1 MSNTEQSNNKRVLKN
16 AAMLTFRMVIVTLVG
31 LYTSRVVFA
40 QLGDINY
47 GIYGVV
53 GGILGFM
60 GFLTSSMAGAS
71 SRFITYEIGQ
81 GNFKRVNEV
90 FNSSFYIHCSI
101 AGIVI
106 VVGETFGVWFLYN
119 VLSIPPDRLNAAFW
133 VFQFSI
139 ISSAVSI
146 TQIPYTAVIMAH
158 ERMGVYAYMELIG
171 TGLKLLVVYLLSISK
186 FDKLITYSFLLLV
199 VSVLMAM
206 SYRVYCIKKFDHCKL
221 GRLKDKNTVKSMLSF
236 SGMDLY
242 GNVAVT
248 LNNQGLTYAINI
260 FFGVVYNA
268 AVSLANTINGMI
280 LALTTNMAI
289 AFKPQI
295 VKQYAQGNYREMLS
309 VMCNSIKFTS
319 LAMALIAVP
328 CGMEAEYVMKLWLG
342 EVPTHSVEF
351 LRIIIV
357 LGFFPVIN
365 NVCNSAIHANGNIKK
380 LTFING
386 TVFLMMPLII
396 FLLFYLGCN
405 VIWGYGVEIIG
416 FVIIIGLALWIIK
429 NLIPEIRVA
438 TIVTIIVK
446 CLVVIS
452 ISIIPIYLLQGR
464 MAMGLPRTVIITL
477 SYGILLSTF
486 AWFIILTR
494 ENHIMIQSKIKVIIK
509 KSLNGLH
516 K

>member
-1 MSNTEQSNNKRVLKN
+1 
-16 AAMLTFRMVIVTLVG
+16 MLTIRMVIVTIVG
-31 LYTSRVVFA
+31 LYTSRIVFA
-40 QLGDINY
+40 QLGDVNY

-81 GNFKRVNEV
+81 GNFVRINEV
-90 FNSSFYIHCSI
+90 FNSSFYIHCII
-101 AGIVI
+101 AIIVI
-106 VVGETFGVWFLYN
+106 IVGETFGIWFLYN

-158 ERMGVYAYMELIG
+158 EKMGVYAYMEMVG
-171 TGLKLLVVYLLSISK
+171 TTLKLLIVYLLSISP

-199 VSVLMAM
+199 VSFIIAM
-206 SYRVYCIKKFDHCKL
+206 FYRIYCIKKFDHCKIR
-221 GRLKDKNTVKSMLSF
+221 RLKDKKTVKSMLSF

-242 GNVAVT
+242 GNIAVT

-280 LALTTNMAI
+280 LALTTNIAI

-295 VKQYAQGNYREMLS
+295 VKQYAQGNYDNMETI
-309 VMCNSIKFTS
+309 MCNSLRFT
-319 LAMALIAVP
+319 LLGIAMLAVP
-328 CGMEAEYVMKLWLG
+328 CAFEAEFVMKLWLG
-342 EVPTHSVEF
+342 EVPRYSVEF
-351 LRIIIV
+351 LRIILI
-357 LGFFPVIN
+357 LSFFPVIN
-365 NVCNSAIHANGNIKK
+365 NVCNAAIHANGNIKK

-386 TVFLMMPLII
+386 TVFLLMPAII
-396 FLLFYLGCN
+396 FGIYALGVN
-405 VIWGYGVEIIG
+405 VMWGYVIEIIG
-416 FVIIIGLALWIIK
+416 MCIIISLALWILK
-429 NLIPEIRVA
+429 ELIPQLSIKRIA
-438 TIVTIIVK
+438 STILKCGFTIVISAIPVYYLYSRLTIGFIQA
-446 CLVVIS
+446 IS
-452 ISIIPIYLLQGR
+452 VTTAYLL
-464 MAMGLPRTVIITL
+464 
-477 SYGILLSTF
+477 LLTSC
-486 AWFIILTR
+486 AWWIILTK
-494 ENHIMIQSKIKVIIK
+494 ENHHMVKSRLYGLIQRF
-509 KSLNGLH
+509 H